1 MLNHN
6 QYLSFPGLQQ
16 MDGPTP
22 DHYGRRDRIV
32 VENSLIY
39 CWEHLVLPTLQIII
53 GSTRP
58 GRVGTAVAHWFADR
72 AKASELF
79 DIEIIDLAEVDLP
92 LMNEPHHPKLGKYT
106 HDHTKRWSQTIQR
119 ADAYV
124 FVVPEYNYGFNA
136 ATKNALDYLHAEWAD
151 KPVGFVSYGG
161 VAGGTRAVQMLKQ
174 VVTTL
179 RMVPVFESVNI
190 PFVQQY
196 LEDGGSFAATSL
208 MDEAADAMLGEI
220 DRWGAA
226 SSQLRSERVR

>member
-79 DIEIIDLAEVDLP
+79 DIEIIDLADVDLP
-92 LMNEPHHPKLGKYT
+92 LMNEPHHPKLAWI
-106 HDHTKRWSQTIQR
+106 HR
-119 ADAYV
+119 
-124 FVVPEYNYGFNA
+124 F
-136 ATKNALDYLHAEWAD
+136 LMC
-151 KPVGFVSYGG
+151 GG
-161 VAGGTRAVQMLKQ
+161 R
-174 VVTTL
+174 
-179 RMVPVFESVNI
+179 R
-190 PFVQQY
+190 
-196 LEDGGSFAATSL
+196 
-208 MDEAADAMLGEI
+208 I
-220 DRWGAA
+220 DTGMP
-226 SSQLRSERVR
+226 L